1 MSDRFSPPYKNH
13 RLEES
18 YAVRSINSML
28 ASVNSFLIFM
38 DWPDCKVKS
47 LKVQRQVYCAEEKEQ
62 QWRAFD
68 PKAVFHFGC
77 AKAHPLPRF
86 LK

>member
-1 MSDRFSPPYKNH
+1 
-13 RLEES
+13 
-18 YAVRSINSML
+18 ML

-62 QWRAFD
+62 KRRAFD
-68 PKAVFHFGC
+68 PKTMFHFGRT
-77 AKAHPLPRF
+77 KAHPLPRF